1 MSGNSLVNY
10 EFGHVDCS
18 RLTSKHVVAGAFV
31 CKTVQRATPVA
42 AATVAIANTTAGLIL
57 EPAGTLA
64 TLTITLP
71 TAPRD
76 GQLLFISTIAAITSL
91 TVSGGTFGANQAPTA
106 LAAGESIRFV
116 FQATGSKWF
125 KA

>member
-1 MSGNSLVNY
+1 MSGSSLLNY
-10 EFGHVDCS
+10 NFGHAECRRV
-18 RLTSKHVVAGAFV
+18 TATQVVAGAFV

-42 AATVAIANTTAGLIL
+42 AATVAIANNTGGLVM

-71 TAPRD
+71 NAPRN
-76 GQLLFISTIAAITSL
+76 GQLLFISTTAAITAL
-91 TVSGGTFGANQAPTA
+91 TVSGGTFGANQAPSA
-106 LAAGESIRFV
+106 LAAGESVRFV
-116 FQATGSKWF
+116 YQATGSKWF